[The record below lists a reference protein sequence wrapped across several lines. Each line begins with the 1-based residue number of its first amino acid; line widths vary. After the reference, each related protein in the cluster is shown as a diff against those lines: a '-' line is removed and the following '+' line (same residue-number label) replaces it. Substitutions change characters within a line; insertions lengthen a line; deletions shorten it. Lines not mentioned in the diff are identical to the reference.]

1 MSVLAWRKRAP
12 AMSSFDREDDD
23 AEESQFFAG
32 ERICVPPEETRGNSA
47 LRICVVILI
56 AAGGW
61 WFIRNPEIW
70 PGWLSTKIA
79 ATSALMDYRAPNP
92 VAPAMAPPENIGPA
106 MPAMH
111 ADTAPPLSHTP
122 SEIAAG
128 DAKAPPAPPLTTASI
143 QPAKKEF
150 SISPLPPP
158 ASDQTDPYRARA
170 VAAGLHPD
178 LSRVLLSRLTSADY
192 SNARIAID
200 TAMANTPD
208 TGTFVW
214 PRQRRPEL
222 ALFQVR
228 FVPGAAP
235 DCRRY
240 VVTVTKDR
248 WSTTAAPMERCGSG
262 MVAGR
267 R

>member
-1 MSVLAWRKRAP
+1 MSVLAWRKPAP
-12 AMSSFDREDDD
+12 AASSFDPEDDD
-23 AEESQFFAG
+23 GEEEEFFAG
-32 ERICVPPEETRGNSA
+32 ERICVPPAETRGNSA
-47 LRICVVILI
+47 LRICIVILI

-61 WFIRNPEIW
+61 WLIRNPERW
-70 PGWLSTKIA
+70 PGWLSTKITA
-79 ATSALMDYRAPNP
+79 ASALMDYRAPNP
-92 VAPAMAPPENIGPA
+92 VAPAIADRTSPAEPAPST
-106 MPAMH
+106 
-111 ADTAPPLSHTP
+111 DTAPALSHTP
-122 SEIAAG
+122 SEPAAG

-143 QPAKKEF
+143 QPAAKEF
-150 SISPLPPP
+150 SVSPLPPP
-158 ASDQTDPYRARA
+158 ASDQTNPYRARA

-178 LSRVLLSRLTSADY
+178 LSQVLLSRLTPADY

-200 TAMANTPD
+200 TAMAKTPD

-214 PRQRRPEL
+214 PPQHRPEL

-235 DCRRY
+235 RCRRY

-267 R
+267 K